1 MWSALR
7 AISRLCAFSLLEMN
21 LNSHESDWVTT
32 RAFLLR
38 KSRFVDSQ
46 ITRMELLAKFSFI
59 VLAFPPNHKFT
70 MCRRSLSTLIAPT
83 TLHNARQCLSHKS
96 FLAYLH
102 ITLSLSANPPK
113 KKNTQKNYANWW
125 QFNKTS
131 SCICEMFVT
140 WVACLMSR
148 GAVRPYASSSRCQSA
163 EFVNRNRP
171 GCALSTT
178 ALLSDFV
185 NGCGTAEKCVT
196 AVREKREKFKPQNHE
211 MAHEATEETRKLLH
225 WIISFCFISFCFSL
239 FFTLLPRFVLVS
251 PDHCGSIQLAWIFA
265 TRNCS

>member
-1 MWSALR
+1 
-7 AISRLCAFSLLEMN
+7 
-21 LNSHESDWVTT
+21 
-32 RAFLLR
+32 
-38 KSRFVDSQ
+38 
-46 ITRMELLAKFSFI
+46 
-59 VLAFPPNHKFT
+59 
-70 MCRRSLSTLIAPT
+70 
-83 TLHNARQCLSHKS
+83 
-96 FLAYLH
+96 
-102 ITLSLSANPPK
+102 
-113 KKNTQKNYANWW
+113 
-125 QFNKTS
+125 
-131 SCICEMFVT
+131 MFVT

-239 FFTLLPRFVLVS
+239 FFHFASSFCFGVAGSLRKYSTGLNSRHPKLLLIKQSASLNSKIISLHYFRRDCVCNAAPVNDRKATDRLAYIFLRSTLQFVSSVS
-251 PDHCGSIQLAWIFA
+251 VLML
-265 TRNCS
+265 